1 MTAVATDQEQLPIEP
16 SVTTRLVRELSE
28 LRKGNS
34 VSQLTPR
41 QLEVLKLVAEG
52 NRYKLIAV
60 DLYVRERTVHREMQ
74 AIFDRLGVSDAA
86 HAVSEAYMQR
96 IIA

>member
-1 MTAVATDQEQLPIEP
+1 M
-16 SVTTRLVRELSE
+16 
-28 LRKGNS
+28 
-34 VSQLTPR
+34 
-41 QLEVLKLVAEG
+41 VAEG

>member
-1 MTAVATDQEQLPIEP
+1 MTAVGTDQGPLPIDP
-16 SVTTRLVRELSE
+16 SVTTQLVRELSE
-28 LRKGNS
+28 LRNGNS

-60 DLYVRERTVHREMQ
+60 DLYVRERTVHQEMQ
-74 AIFDRLGVSDAA
+74 AIFDRLGVNDAA
-86 HAVSEAYMQR
+86 HVVSETYRQR